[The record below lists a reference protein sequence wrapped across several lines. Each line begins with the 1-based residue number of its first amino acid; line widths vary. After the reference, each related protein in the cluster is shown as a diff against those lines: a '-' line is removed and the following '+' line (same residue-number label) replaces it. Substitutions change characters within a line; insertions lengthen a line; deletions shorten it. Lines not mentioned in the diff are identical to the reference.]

1 MHATTWISVMGII
14 EQKKSDTKSQI
25 LFVSICMNFPAKRIH
40 ADAGQNG
47 GYLWE
52 ATSGKEAKEPT
63 GSWKCSISQSG
74 FWLHI
79 VDVWEN

>member
-1 MHATTWISVMGII
+1 
-14 EQKKSDTKSQI
+14 
-25 LFVSICMNFPAKRIH
+25 MNFPAKLIH